1 MQVIDRKEA
10 KRAIFPIKLALLN
23 GFSMEIARIFAAY
36 FSILYIPENLLQK
49 RQEQDLFAKK
59 VCAPFLHHPVYS

>member
-49 RQEQDLFAKK
+49 TTGTR
-59 VCAPFLHHPVYS
+59 SIR